1 MEVEK
6 GRREIDR
13 ANVVAVDEGG
23 TLEGA
28 VELLEK
34 LAQLIGLDH
43 TVGHSTVLG
52 PRWLWVGGRG

>member
-1 MEVEK
+1 VEVEK

-28 VELLEK
+28 VKLLEK
-34 LAQLIGLDH
+34 LRSQKALATPLATARYSASALEREK
-43 TVGHSTVLG
+43 TV
-52 PRWLWVGGRG
+52 